1 MSHQFITVFPIYF
14 KMVLH
19 IFLCMNFRDDS
30 LPTWPLQNCVWDI
43 SNNGCWA
50 SLTLL
55 FEVTS
60 SWDSISPECSFS
72 ESCLKSGWTYDSF
85 TGSSWLLSFYF
96 ILFMFHLTEVDR
108 TQLVHFVEKS
118 LPQRRLIAT
127 AVMPVTS
134 HRGFGF
140 CWAKLMQRKPCYV
153 AKSASYTLQM
163 KATLF
168 VNVSVA
174 HQSEGCPSLWV
185 YTQEPLLLHSTLRI
199 ETLCV
204 I

>member
-19 IFLCMNFRDDS
+19 IECMNFRDDS

-50 SLTLL
+50 SQTLL

-72 ESCLKSGWTYDSF
+72 ESCLKSGLTYDSF
-85 TGSSWLLSFYF
+85 TGSSWLIIFYFYF
-96 ILFMFHLTEVDR
+96 IHVPLDWSGQNPIGPFCRKKFNE
-108 TQLVHFVEKS
+108 
-118 LPQRRLIAT
+118 PQRRLIAT

-134 HRGFGF
+134 HRGFRF

-153 AKSASYTLQM
+153 AKSASYTQQ
-163 KATLF
+163 ATLF

-199 ETLCV
+199 ETLC
-204 I
+204 II

>member
-14 KMVLH
+14 KMVLY

-30 LPTWPLQNCVWDI
+30 LPTWPLQNYVWDI

-72 ESCLKSGWTYDSF
+72 ESCLKSGLTYDSF
-85 TGSSWLLSFYF
+85 TGSSWLLIIFF
-96 ILFMFHLTEVDR
+96 IHVLLDWSGQKLIGPFCQKKFNE
-108 TQLVHFVEKS
+108 
-118 LPQRRLIAT
+118 PQRRLIAT

-134 HRGFGF
+134 HRGFRF

-153 AKSASYTLQM
+153 AKPASYT
-163 KATLF
+163 
-168 VNVSVA
+168 SD
-174 HQSEGCPSLWV
+174 EGNPVC
-185 YTQEPLLLHSTLRI
+185 
-199 ETLCV
+199 
-204 I
+204 